1 MPPRMSVSFS
11 NVEDEVAPS
20 PERPSSPVTEPA
32 AAAPSAPAP
41 LPTLA
46 VAPLL
51 SPVVVE
57 APLQLS
63 VDGGDEVNASQD
75 SPGELSNRSSTGW
88 NISSST
94 DPVGNFVEWAANRW
108 RLIHGIFL
116 DDHINQH
123 ALGGPETKVGGALAG
138 RCVTDKLWAQQIRNL
153 GYTGDPY
160 AVFHDIAREV
170 RHEGQ
175 EQQLQTAGVD
185 HRRTISLAQFQR
197 FENRVL
203 AESRR
208 LGAQEQGSPAARLRS
223 LLWRQRNSLL
233 RAWRLDLDTRG
244 AGTVA
249 YPDFAI
255 ACRRLGLQCQSRLV
269 WNSLRPFDDR
279 ALEFSELCPE
289 EAENLES
296 FTEILWEVAG
306 LDMDEAWRMIDLE
319 RKSKVNQADFV
330 HACQGLG
337 FEGNAVMLFRGLDTS
352 GLGWIWREEF
362 NYLAK
367 VSKSARQ
374 RLYRA
379 GVNGSLAALA
389 HWAQRE
395 LGGAQELLQQLGLGP
410 DRRYITVCDLA
421 ARLTA
426 LGFDGDARQAAAR
439 AARSEGGTQIAFET
453 LRMLL
458 TGEGKPRALVPE
470 SPKNRGL
477 SSPASTLSKSSSSP
491 SIGGK
496 RTVVAKQPWKNN
508 LEDASAKNAG
518 KPRTSRN
525 YFGDGP
531 KLSWSKESPKFQPPS
546 RRSSADSSATGADQS
561 VMSELMLASKA
572 STAARPQWNQSFS
585 AKADFN
591 VPKGMRTYF
600 NDVAERPVRDAQRA
614 ALRQRASSA
623 GHLGAGGDHSS
634 RMSFAATETPGR
646 LRSATEAPSHFAA
659 VH

>member
-1 MPPRMSVSFS
+1 MPLRATVTFS
-11 NVEDEVAPS
+11 TADQEEAPS
-20 PERPSSPVTEPA
+20 PERPSSPFAEEPAPAPAPA
-32 AAAPSAPAP
+32 AAVLPVAAP
-41 LPTLA
+41 LP
-46 VAPLL
+46 VAEEPL
-51 SPVVVE
+51 E
-57 APLQLS
+57 LS
-63 VDGGDEVNASQD
+63 VDRGEEFDASQD

-94 DPVGNFVEWAANRW
+94 DPIGNFVEWAANRW
-108 RLIHGIFL
+108 RLIHSIFL

-123 ALGGPETKVGGALAG
+123 SLGGPETKVGGALAG
-138 RCVTDKLWAQQIRNL
+138 RCVTDKLWGQQIRNL
-153 GYTGDPY
+153 GYTGDPH
-160 AVFHDIAREV
+160 AVFQDIAREV

-175 EQQLQTAGVD
+175 DQQLQTAGVD

-197 FENRVL
+197 FETRVL

-223 LLWRQRNSLL
+223 LLYRQRNSLL
-233 RAWRLDLDTRG
+233 RGWRLDLDTRG

-249 YPDFAI
+249 YSDFAI

-279 ALEFSELCPE
+279 ALEFEELCPE
-289 EAENLES
+289 EAQNLES
-296 FTEILWEVAG
+296 FAEILWEVAG

-362 NYLAK
+362 EYLTK
-367 VSKSARQ
+367 VSKMARQ

-410 DRRYITVCDLA
+410 DRKYITVCDFA

-426 LGFDGDARQAAAR
+426 LGFDGNAHQAAAR
-439 AARSEGGTQIAFET
+439 AARSEGGTQISRDT
-453 LRMLL
+453 LKVLL

-477 SSPASTLSKSSSSP
+477 ASPASTLSKSSSSP

-496 RTVVAKQPWKNN
+496 RTVVAKQPWKNS
-508 LEDASAKNAG
+508 LEDYTAKNAG
-518 KPRTSRN
+518 KPRTSRA
-525 YFGDGP
+525 YFGDAP
-531 KLSWSKESPKFQPPS
+531 KLRESPKFQPPS
-546 RRSSADSSATGADQS
+546 RRSSADSSATGCDQS
-561 VMSELMLASKA
+561 VMSELLRSQAI
-572 STAARPQWNQSFS
+572 TARRPQWNQSFS
-585 AKADFN
+585 GKADFN
-591 VPKGMRTYF
+591 VPKSSRTYF

-623 GHLGAGGDHSS
+623 GNHGAGGDQAS
-634 RMSFAATETPGR
+634 RFSFAATDAPGR
-646 LRSATEAPSHFAA
+646 LRSATEAPGHFAA